1 MESSL
6 DLLLIKLLENGFR
19 YPDIIVKC
27 DPQFCI
33 VYIFNLKKLKI
44 KPLLWSMKLKKSL
57 ETLFDFRDLRKEGT
71 KRIRVTEKN
80 ISKTDNKRYLKH
92 LFDYFGIDFER
103 GKQKQKWI
111 NGQKTDVSDYR
122 ISINEHIKLLQKLKI
137 NNKTPKI

>member
-71 KRIRVTEKN
+71 KRIKQRKN
-80 ISKTDNKRYLKH
+80 HRK
-92 LFDYFGIDFER
+92 
-103 GKQKQKWI
+103 
-111 NGQKTDVSDYR
+111 
-122 ISINEHIKLLQKLKI
+122 
-137 NNKTPKI
+137 